1 MNKKKLIVI
10 GGGAAGFFC
19 AINAARTNPDLEVII
34 LEKSSKLL
42 NKVRISG
49 GGRCNVTHDEDRI
62 SEMVKNYPR
71 GNKFLKKAFHQ
82 FFTREIID
90 WFQERNV
97 TLKTERDGRMFPI
110 TDSSETII
118 DCFLQEAKRY
128 QVEIFTNKSVV
139 KIEPEKKKFILEIA
153 DGENLTADFICVA
166 CGGFPKSLQYQWLE
180 NLGHQIESPV
190 PSLFTFNLSEK
201 RITHLMGITIDEVE
215 VKIKGAPFI
224 QHGPLLITHWGFSGP
239 AVLKLSSFAAR
250 YLSDIGYDF
259 EITVNWIPDFNENS
273 MVEKLRLLRNNLGS
287 RKVGNKNPF
296 ELPHRLWEFLLQEVQ
311 IDPECRWSDL
321 PAKNQNLLAKILCT
335 HTFQIKGKTTFKEEF
350 VTAGGIRLDEI
361 DAQTMESKLVKN
373 LFFAGEILNVDAI
386 TGGFNF
392 QNAWTTAWIAAKEI
406 GSR

>member
-19 AINAARTNPDLEVII
+19 AINAARINPDLEVII

-97 TLKTERDGRMFPI
+97 TLKTEHDGRMFPI

-118 DCFLQEAKRY
+118 DCFLQEAKKN

-139 KIEPEKKKFILEIA
+139 KIEPGKEKFILEIA
-153 DGENLTADFICVA
+153 DSENLTADFICVA

-201 RITHLMGITIDEVE
+201 GITCLMGITIDEIE

-259 EITVNWIPDFNENS
+259 EITVNWIPEFNENS

-361 DAQTMESKLVKN
+361 DVQTMESKLIKK

-406 GSR
+406 GAR

>member
-19 AINAARTNPDLEVII
+19 AINAARINPDLEVII

-90 WFQERNV
+90 WFQERKV
-97 TLKTERDGRMFPI
+97 TLKTEHDGRMFPI

-118 DCFLQEAKRY
+118 ECFLQEAKKY

-139 KIEPEKKKFILEIA
+139 KIKPKKEKFILEIA

-215 VKIKGAPFI
+215 VKIKGTSFI
-224 QHGPLLITHWGFSGP
+224 QQGPLLITHWGFSGP
-239 AVLKLSSFAAR
+239 AILKLSSFAAR
-250 YLSDIGYDF
+250 YLSDIDYDF

-273 MVEKLRLLRNNLGS
+273 MVEKLRLLRNNLGN

-361 DAQTMESKLVKN
+361 DVQTMESKMIKN